1 MMNRQFEYT
10 EAMSGLRFTD
20 EQKAAI
26 AARAAQ
32 TARQQTQPRRSRRH
46 IGRTA
51 VIAACLVVV
60 LTATAGA
67 TGVLQS
73 AVEVLSPL
81 FGGSPAQTEIID
93 QIGYPIGASDTDNG
107 VTVTAEAVMGDAY
120 NAVVVYTI
128 SRDDG
133 TALLPEGTAGDMLL
147 VHGNGTDL
155 NVLGGTHGGSHF
167 VVEDPASSSIQLVDM
182 LSSDVPIN
190 DCTAT
195 GTFENIYN
203 DIINIGKIF
212 RVEERAEELV
222 AQLRE
227 REASVEASVAGL
239 EPVRVFYFD
248 SDTGGGVDMSTVGDT
263 GLQSLMLEMAG
274 AENIFSDV
282 EGQFVAVS
290 WEDVVDRDPEY
301 IIVCDYYG
309 EGYAEEKIAELKA
322 NPATMDMD
330 AVVNDRFIVVPGMA
344 MFPSLECMDAVE
356 LIAAGLRP
364 DEAA

>member
-1 MMNRQFEYT
+1 MKKIMAFALCLSLLLSAFAGSAMAEDEPVIIENMGRTTTYE
-10 EAMSGLRFTD
+10 EAPETAVALSYSIAEIMVALGLED
-20 EQKAAI
+20 KIVAI
-26 AARAAQ
+26 APSMYILDQVSEEYRD
-32 TARQQTQPRRSRRH
+32 TVGSFP
-46 IGRTA
+46 
-51 VIAACLVVV
+51 V
-60 LTATAGA
+60 LEGSYGVPTLETVLDTGA
-67 TGVLQS
+67 EFV
-73 AVEVLSPL
+73 
-81 FGGSPAQTEIID
+81 F
-93 QIGYPIGASDTDNG
+93 
-107 VTVTAEAVMGDAY
+107 GDAY
-120 NAVVVYTI
+120 SFYASGV
-128 SRDDG
+128 G
-133 TALLPEGTAGDMLL
+133 TAEDFDAAGVKVYATEGTY
-147 VHGNGTDL
+147 
-155 NVLGGTHGGSHF
+155 
-167 VVEDPASSSIQLVDM
+167 VEDA
-182 LSSDVPIN
+182 
-190 DCTAT
+190 
-195 GTFENIYN
+195 TFENIYN

-248 SDTGGGVDMSTVGDT
+248 SDTGGGVDMSTVGNT

-309 EGYAEEKIAELKA
+309 EGYADEKIAELKA
-322 NPATMDMD
+322 NPAPMDMD
-330 AVVNDRFIVVPGMA
+330 AVVNDRFIVVPGLA

-356 LIAAGLRP
+356 LIAAGLHP

>member
-1 MMNRQFEYT
+1 MKKIMAFALCLTLLLSAFAGGAMAEEEPVVIENMGRTTTYE
-10 EAMSGLRFTD
+10 EAPETAVALSYSIAEIMVALGLED
-20 EQKAAI
+20 KIVAI
-26 AARAAQ
+26 APSMYILDQVSEEYRE
-32 TARQQTQPRRSRRH
+32 TVGSFP
-46 IGRTA
+46 
-51 VIAACLVVV
+51 V
-60 LTATAGA
+60 LEGSYGVPTLETVLDTGA
-67 TGVLQS
+67 EFV
-73 AVEVLSPL
+73 
-81 FGGSPAQTEIID
+81 F
-93 QIGYPIGASDTDNG
+93 
-107 VTVTAEAVMGDAY
+107 GDAY
-120 NAVVVYTI
+120 SFYASGV
-128 SRDDG
+128 G
-133 TALLPEGTAGDMLL
+133 TAEDFEAAGVNIYATEGTY
-147 VHGNGTDL
+147 
-155 NVLGGTHGGSHF
+155 
-167 VVEDPASSSIQLVDM
+167 VEDA
-182 LSSDVPIN
+182 
-190 DCTAT
+190 
-195 GTFENIYN
+195 TFENIYN
-203 DIINIGKIF
+203 DIINIGKFF

-248 SDTGGGVDMSTVGDT
+248 SDTGGGVDMSTVGNT

-309 EGYAEEKIAELKA
+309 EGYADEKIAELKA

-330 AVVNDRFIVVPGMA
+330 AVVNDRFIVVPGLA

-356 LIAAGLRP
+356 LIAAGLHP

>member
-1 MMNRQFEYT
+1 MKKIMAFALCLTLLLSAFAGGAMAEEEPVVIENMGRTTTYE
-10 EAMSGLRFTD
+10 EAPETAVALSYSIAEIMVALGLED
-20 EQKAAI
+20 KIVAI
-26 AARAAQ
+26 APSMYILDQVSEEYRE
-32 TARQQTQPRRSRRH
+32 TVGSFP
-46 IGRTA
+46 
-51 VIAACLVVV
+51 V
-60 LTATAGA
+60 LEGNYGVPTLETVLDTGA
-67 TGVLQS
+67 EFV
-73 AVEVLSPL
+73 
-81 FGGSPAQTEIID
+81 F
-93 QIGYPIGASDTDNG
+93 
-107 VTVTAEAVMGDAY
+107 GDAY
-120 NAVVVYTI
+120 SFYASAV
-128 SRDDG
+128 G
-133 TALLPEGTAGDMLL
+133 TVEDFEAAGVNIYATEGTY
-147 VHGNGTDL
+147 
-155 NVLGGTHGGSHF
+155 
-167 VVEDPASSSIQLVDM
+167 VEDA
-182 LSSDVPIN
+182 
-190 DCTAT
+190 
-195 GTFENIYN
+195 TFENIYN

-227 REASVEASVAGL
+227 REAAVEASVAGL

-274 AENIFSDV
+274 AENIFGDV

-356 LIAAGLRP
+356 LIAAGLHP

>member
-1 MMNRQFEYT
+1 MKKIMAFALCLTLLLSAFAGGAMAEEEPVVIENMGRTTTYE
-10 EAMSGLRFTD
+10 EAPETAVALSYSIAEIMVALGLED
-20 EQKAAI
+20 KIVAI
-26 AARAAQ
+26 APSMYILDQVSEEYRE
-32 TARQQTQPRRSRRH
+32 TVGSFP
-46 IGRTA
+46 
-51 VIAACLVVV
+51 V
-60 LTATAGA
+60 LEGSYGVPTLETVLDTGA
-67 TGVLQS
+67 EFV
-73 AVEVLSPL
+73 
-81 FGGSPAQTEIID
+81 F
-93 QIGYPIGASDTDNG
+93 
-107 VTVTAEAVMGDAY
+107 GDAY
-120 NAVVVYTI
+120 SFYASGV
-128 SRDDG
+128 G
-133 TALLPEGTAGDMLL
+133 TAEDFEAAGVNIYATEGTY
-147 VHGNGTDL
+147 
-155 NVLGGTHGGSHF
+155 
-167 VVEDPASSSIQLVDM
+167 VEDA
-182 LSSDVPIN
+182 
-190 DCTAT
+190 
-195 GTFENIYN
+195 TFENIYN

-212 RVEERAEELV
+212 RVEERAGELV

-227 REASVEASVAGL
+227 REAAVEASVAGL

-356 LIAAGLRP
+356 LIAAGLHP

>member
-1 MMNRQFEYT
+1 MKKIMAFALCLSLLLSAFAGSAMAEDEPVIIENMGRTTTYE
-10 EAMSGLRFTD
+10 EAPETAVALSYSIAEIMVALGLED
-20 EQKAAI
+20 KIVAI
-26 AARAAQ
+26 APSMYILDQVSEEYRD
-32 TARQQTQPRRSRRH
+32 TVGSFP
-46 IGRTA
+46 
-51 VIAACLVVV
+51 V
-60 LTATAGA
+60 LEGSYGVPTLETVLDTGA
-67 TGVLQS
+67 EFV
-73 AVEVLSPL
+73 
-81 FGGSPAQTEIID
+81 F
-93 QIGYPIGASDTDNG
+93 
-107 VTVTAEAVMGDAY
+107 GDAY
-120 NAVVVYTI
+120 SFYASGV
-128 SRDDG
+128 G
-133 TALLPEGTAGDMLL
+133 TAEDFEAAGVNIYATEGTY
-147 VHGNGTDL
+147 
-155 NVLGGTHGGSHF
+155 
-167 VVEDPASSSIQLVDM
+167 VEDA
-182 LSSDVPIN
+182 
-190 DCTAT
+190 
-195 GTFENIYN
+195 TFENIYN

-356 LIAAGLRP
+356 LIAAGLHP

>member
-1 MMNRQFEYT
+1 MKKIMAFALCLSLLLSAFAGSAMAEDEPVIIENMGRTTTYE
-10 EAMSGLRFTD
+10 EAPETAVALSYSIAEIMVALGLED
-20 EQKAAI
+20 KIVAI
-26 AARAAQ
+26 APSMYILDQVSEEYRE
-32 TARQQTQPRRSRRH
+32 TVGSFP
-46 IGRTA
+46 
-51 VIAACLVVV
+51 V
-60 LTATAGA
+60 LEGSYGVPTLETVLDTGA
-67 TGVLQS
+67 EFV
-73 AVEVLSPL
+73 
-81 FGGSPAQTEIID
+81 F
-93 QIGYPIGASDTDNG
+93 
-107 VTVTAEAVMGDAY
+107 GDAY
-120 NAVVVYTI
+120 SFYASGV
-128 SRDDG
+128 G
-133 TALLPEGTAGDMLL
+133 TAEDFDAAGVKVYATEGTY
-147 VHGNGTDL
+147 
-155 NVLGGTHGGSHF
+155 
-167 VVEDPASSSIQLVDM
+167 VEDA
-182 LSSDVPIN
+182 
-190 DCTAT
+190 
-195 GTFENIYN
+195 TFENIYN

-248 SDTGGGVDMSTVGDT
+248 SDTGGGVDMSTVGNT

-309 EGYAEEKIAELKA
+309 EGYADEKIAELKA

-330 AVVNDRFIVVPGMA
+330 AVVNDRFIVVPGLA

-356 LIAAGLRP
+356 LIAAGLHP

>member
-1 MMNRQFEYT
+1 MTVKRIMAFALCLTLLLSAFAGGAVAEEEPVVIENMGRTTTYE
-10 EAMSGLRFTD
+10 EAPETAVALSYSIAEIMVALGLED
-20 EQKAAI
+20 KIVAI
-26 AARAAQ
+26 APSMYILDQVSEEYRE
-32 TARQQTQPRRSRRH
+32 TVGSFP
-46 IGRTA
+46 
-51 VIAACLVVV
+51 V
-60 LTATAGA
+60 LEGSYGVPTLETVLDTGA
-67 TGVLQS
+67 EFV
-73 AVEVLSPL
+73 
-81 FGGSPAQTEIID
+81 F
-93 QIGYPIGASDTDNG
+93 
-107 VTVTAEAVMGDAY
+107 GDAY
-120 NAVVVYTI
+120 SFYANSV
-128 SRDDG
+128 G
-133 TALLPEGTAGDMLL
+133 TVEDFEAAGVNIYATEGTY
-147 VHGNGTDL
+147 
-155 NVLGGTHGGSHF
+155 
-167 VVEDPASSSIQLVDM
+167 VEDA
-182 LSSDVPIN
+182 
-190 DCTAT
+190 
-195 GTFENIYN
+195 TFENIYN

-212 RVEERAEELV
+212 RVEERAGELV

-227 REASVEASVAGL
+227 REAAVEASVAGL

-356 LIAAGLRP
+356 LIAAGLHP

>member
-1 MMNRQFEYT
+1 MKKIMAFALCLTLLLSAFAGGAMAEEEPVVIENMGRTTTYE
-10 EAMSGLRFTD
+10 EAPETAVALSYSIAEIMVALGLED
-20 EQKAAI
+20 KIVAI
-26 AARAAQ
+26 APSMYILDQVSEEYRE
-32 TARQQTQPRRSRRH
+32 TVGSFP
-46 IGRTA
+46 
-51 VIAACLVVV
+51 V
-60 LTATAGA
+60 LEGSYGVPTLETVLDTGA
-67 TGVLQS
+67 EFV
-73 AVEVLSPL
+73 
-81 FGGSPAQTEIID
+81 F
-93 QIGYPIGASDTDNG
+93 
-107 VTVTAEAVMGDAY
+107 GDAY
-120 NAVVVYTI
+120 SFYASGV
-128 SRDDG
+128 G
-133 TALLPEGTAGDMLL
+133 TAEDFEAAGVNIYATEGTY
-147 VHGNGTDL
+147 
-155 NVLGGTHGGSHF
+155 
-167 VVEDPASSSIQLVDM
+167 VEDA
-182 LSSDVPIN
+182 
-190 DCTAT
+190 
-195 GTFENIYN
+195 TFENICN

-248 SDTGGGVDMSTVGDT
+248 SDTGGGVDMSTVGNT

-290 WEDVVDRDPEY
+290 WEDVVDRDPEH

-309 EGYAEEKIAELKA
+309 EGYADEKIAELKA

-330 AVVNDRFIVVPGMA
+330 AVVNDRFIVVPGLA

-356 LIAAGLRP
+356 LIAAGLHP

>member
-1 MMNRQFEYT
+1 MKKIMAFALCLTLLLSAFAGGAVAEEEPVVIENMGRTTTYE
-10 EAMSGLRFTD
+10 EAPETAVALSYSIAEIMVALGLED
-20 EQKAAI
+20 KIVAI
-26 AARAAQ
+26 APSMYILDQVSEEYRE
-32 TARQQTQPRRSRRH
+32 TVGSFP
-46 IGRTA
+46 
-51 VIAACLVVV
+51 V
-60 LTATAGA
+60 LEGSYGVPTLETVLDTGA
-67 TGVLQS
+67 EFV
-73 AVEVLSPL
+73 
-81 FGGSPAQTEIID
+81 F
-93 QIGYPIGASDTDNG
+93 
-107 VTVTAEAVMGDAY
+107 GDAY
-120 NAVVVYTI
+120 SFYANSV
-128 SRDDG
+128 G
-133 TALLPEGTAGDMLL
+133 TVEDFEAAGVNIYATEGTY
-147 VHGNGTDL
+147 
-155 NVLGGTHGGSHF
+155 
-167 VVEDPASSSIQLVDM
+167 VEDA
-182 LSSDVPIN
+182 
-190 DCTAT
+190 
-195 GTFENIYN
+195 TFENIYN

-212 RVEERAEELV
+212 RVEERAGELV

-227 REASVEASVAGL
+227 REAAVEASVAGL

-248 SDTGGGVDMSTVGDT
+248 SDTGGGVDMSMVGDT

-356 LIAAGLRP
+356 LIAAGLHP

>member
-1 MMNRQFEYT
+1 MKKIMAFALCLTLLLSAFAGGAVAEEEPVVIENMGRTTTYE
-10 EAMSGLRFTD
+10 EAPETAVALSYSIAEIMVALGLED
-20 EQKAAI
+20 KIVAI
-26 AARAAQ
+26 APSMYILDQVSEEYRE
-32 TARQQTQPRRSRRH
+32 TVGSFP
-46 IGRTA
+46 
-51 VIAACLVVV
+51 V
-60 LTATAGA
+60 LEGSYGVPTLETVLDTGA
-67 TGVLQS
+67 EFV
-73 AVEVLSPL
+73 
-81 FGGSPAQTEIID
+81 F
-93 QIGYPIGASDTDNG
+93 
-107 VTVTAEAVMGDAY
+107 GDAY
-120 NAVVVYTI
+120 SFYANSV
-128 SRDDG
+128 G
-133 TALLPEGTAGDMLL
+133 TVEDFEAAGVNIYATEGTY
-147 VHGNGTDL
+147 
-155 NVLGGTHGGSHF
+155 
-167 VVEDPASSSIQLVDM
+167 VEDA
-182 LSSDVPIN
+182 
-190 DCTAT
+190 
-195 GTFENIYN
+195 TFENIYN

-212 RVEERAEELV
+212 RVEERAGELV

-227 REASVEASVAGL
+227 REAAVEASVAGL

-309 EGYAEEKIAELKA
+309 EGYADEKIAELKA
-322 NPATMDMD
+322 NPATMDMY

-356 LIAAGLRP
+356 LIAAGLHP

>member
-1 MMNRQFEYT
+1 MKKIMAFALCLTLPLSAFAGGAVAEEEPVVIENMGRTTTYE
-10 EAMSGLRFTD
+10 EAPETAVALSYSIAEIMVALGLED
-20 EQKAAI
+20 KIVAI
-26 AARAAQ
+26 APSMYILDQVSEEYRE
-32 TARQQTQPRRSRRH
+32 TVGSFP
-46 IGRTA
+46 
-51 VIAACLVVV
+51 V
-60 LTATAGA
+60 LEGSYGVPTLETVLDTGA
-67 TGVLQS
+67 EFV
-73 AVEVLSPL
+73 
-81 FGGSPAQTEIID
+81 F
-93 QIGYPIGASDTDNG
+93 
-107 VTVTAEAVMGDAY
+107 GDAY
-120 NAVVVYTI
+120 SFYANSV
-128 SRDDG
+128 G
-133 TALLPEGTAGDMLL
+133 TVEDFEAAGVNIYATEGTY
-147 VHGNGTDL
+147 
-155 NVLGGTHGGSHF
+155 
-167 VVEDPASSSIQLVDM
+167 VEDA
-182 LSSDVPIN
+182 
-190 DCTAT
+190 
-195 GTFENIYN
+195 TFENIYN

-227 REASVEASVAGL
+227 REAAVEASVAGL
-239 EPVRVFYFD
+239 ELVRVFYFD

-356 LIAAGLRP
+356 LIAAGLHP

>member
-1 MMNRQFEYT
+1 MKKIMAFALCLTLLLSAFAGGAMAEEEPVVIENMGRTTTYE
-10 EAMSGLRFTD
+10 EAPETAVALSYSIAEIMVALGLED
-20 EQKAAI
+20 KIVAI
-26 AARAAQ
+26 APSMYILDQVSEEYRE
-32 TARQQTQPRRSRRH
+32 TVGSFP
-46 IGRTA
+46 
-51 VIAACLVVV
+51 V
-60 LTATAGA
+60 LEGSYGVPTLETVLDTGA
-67 TGVLQS
+67 EFV
-73 AVEVLSPL
+73 
-81 FGGSPAQTEIID
+81 F
-93 QIGYPIGASDTDNG
+93 
-107 VTVTAEAVMGDAY
+107 GDAY
-120 NAVVVYTI
+120 SFYASGV
-128 SRDDG
+128 G
-133 TALLPEGTAGDMLL
+133 TAEDFEAAGVNIYATEGTY
-147 VHGNGTDL
+147 
-155 NVLGGTHGGSHF
+155 
-167 VVEDPASSSIQLVDM
+167 VEDA
-182 LSSDVPIN
+182 
-190 DCTAT
+190 
-195 GTFENIYN
+195 TFENIYN

-248 SDTGGGVDMSTVGDT
+248 SDTGGGVDMSTVGNT

-274 AENIFSDV
+274 AENIFGDV

-309 EGYAEEKIAELKA
+309 EGYADEKIAELKA

-330 AVVNDRFIVVPGMA
+330 AVVNDRFIVVPGLA

-356 LIAAGLRP
+356 LIAAGLHP

>member
-1 MMNRQFEYT
+1 MKKIMAFALCLTLLLSAFAGSAMAEGEPVVIENMGRTTTYE
-10 EAMSGLRFTD
+10 EAPETAVALSYSIAEIMVALGLED
-20 EQKAAI
+20 KIVAI
-26 AARAAQ
+26 APSMYILDQVSEEYRE
-32 TARQQTQPRRSRRH
+32 TVGSFP
-46 IGRTA
+46 
-51 VIAACLVVV
+51 V
-60 LTATAGA
+60 LEGSYGVPTLETVLDTGA
-67 TGVLQS
+67 EFV
-73 AVEVLSPL
+73 
-81 FGGSPAQTEIID
+81 F
-93 QIGYPIGASDTDNG
+93 
-107 VTVTAEAVMGDAY
+107 GDAY
-120 NAVVVYTI
+120 SFYASGV
-128 SRDDG
+128 G
-133 TALLPEGTAGDMLL
+133 TAEDFEAAGVNIYATEGTY
-147 VHGNGTDL
+147 
-155 NVLGGTHGGSHF
+155 
-167 VVEDPASSSIQLVDM
+167 VEDA
-182 LSSDVPIN
+182 
-190 DCTAT
+190 
-195 GTFENIYN
+195 TFENIYN

-248 SDTGGGVDMSTVGDT
+248 SDTGGGVDMSTVGNT

-309 EGYAEEKIAELKA
+309 EGYADEKIAELKA

-330 AVVNDRFIVVPGMA
+330 AVVNDRFIVVPGLA

-356 LIAAGLRP
+356 LIAAGLHP

>member
-1 MMNRQFEYT
+1 MKKIMAFALCLTLLLSAFAGGAVAEEDPVVIENMGRTTTYE
-10 EAMSGLRFTD
+10 EAPETAVALSYSIAEIMVALGLED
-20 EQKAAI
+20 KIVAI
-26 AARAAQ
+26 APSMYILDQVSEEYRE
-32 TARQQTQPRRSRRH
+32 TVGSFP
-46 IGRTA
+46 
-51 VIAACLVVV
+51 V
-60 LTATAGA
+60 LEGSYGVPTLETVLDTGA
-67 TGVLQS
+67 EFV
-73 AVEVLSPL
+73 
-81 FGGSPAQTEIID
+81 F
-93 QIGYPIGASDTDNG
+93 
-107 VTVTAEAVMGDAY
+107 GDAY
-120 NAVVVYTI
+120 SFYASGV
-128 SRDDG
+128 G
-133 TALLPEGTAGDMLL
+133 TAEDFEAAGVNIYATEGTY
-147 VHGNGTDL
+147 
-155 NVLGGTHGGSHF
+155 
-167 VVEDPASSSIQLVDM
+167 VEDA
-182 LSSDVPIN
+182 
-190 DCTAT
+190 
-195 GTFENIYN
+195 TFENIYN

-212 RVEERAEELV
+212 RVEERAGELV

-227 REASVEASVAGL
+227 REAAVEASVAGL

-356 LIAAGLRP
+356 LIAAGLHP

>member
-1 MMNRQFEYT
+1 MKKIMAFALCLTLLLSAFAGGAVAEEEPVVIENMGRTTTYE
-10 EAMSGLRFTD
+10 EAPETAVALSYSIAEIMVALGLED
-20 EQKAAI
+20 KIVAI
-26 AARAAQ
+26 APSMYILDQVSEEYRE
-32 TARQQTQPRRSRRH
+32 TVGSFP
-46 IGRTA
+46 
-51 VIAACLVVV
+51 V
-60 LTATAGA
+60 LEGSYGVPTLETVLDTGA
-67 TGVLQS
+67 EFV
-73 AVEVLSPL
+73 
-81 FGGSPAQTEIID
+81 F
-93 QIGYPIGASDTDNG
+93 
-107 VTVTAEAVMGDAY
+107 GDAY
-120 NAVVVYTI
+120 SFYASAV
-128 SRDDG
+128 G
-133 TALLPEGTAGDMLL
+133 TVEDFEAAGVNIYATEGTY
-147 VHGNGTDL
+147 
-155 NVLGGTHGGSHF
+155 
-167 VVEDPASSSIQLVDM
+167 VEDA
-182 LSSDVPIN
+182 
-190 DCTAT
+190 
-195 GTFENIYN
+195 TFENIYN

-212 RVEERAEELV
+212 RVEERAGELV

-227 REASVEASVAGL
+227 REAAVEASVAGL

-248 SDTGGGVDMSTVGDT
+248 SDTGGGVDMSTVGDA

-356 LIAAGLRP
+356 LIAAGLHP

>member
-1 MMNRQFEYT
+1 MKKIMAFALCLTLLLSAFAGGAMAEEEPVVIENMGRTTTYE
-10 EAMSGLRFTD
+10 EAPETAVALSYSIAEIMVALGLED
-20 EQKAAI
+20 KIVAI
-26 AARAAQ
+26 APSMYILDQVSEEYRE
-32 TARQQTQPRRSRRH
+32 TVGSFP
-46 IGRTA
+46 
-51 VIAACLVVV
+51 V
-60 LTATAGA
+60 LEGSYGVPTLETVLDTGA
-67 TGVLQS
+67 EFV
-73 AVEVLSPL
+73 
-81 FGGSPAQTEIID
+81 F
-93 QIGYPIGASDTDNG
+93 
-107 VTVTAEAVMGDAY
+107 GDAY
-120 NAVVVYTI
+120 SFYASGV
-128 SRDDG
+128 G
-133 TALLPEGTAGDMLL
+133 TAEDFEAAGVNIYATEGTY
-147 VHGNGTDL
+147 
-155 NVLGGTHGGSHF
+155 
-167 VVEDPASSSIQLVDM
+167 VEDA
-182 LSSDVPIN
+182 
-190 DCTAT
+190 
-195 GTFENIYN
+195 TFENIYN

-227 REASVEASVAGL
+227 REAAVEASVAGL

-356 LIAAGLRP
+356 LIAAGLHP

>member
-1 MMNRQFEYT
+1 MKKIMAFALCLTLLLSAFAGGAMAEEEPVVIENMGRTTTYE
-10 EAMSGLRFTD
+10 EAPETAVALSYSIAEIMVALGLED
-20 EQKAAI
+20 KIVAI
-26 AARAAQ
+26 APSMYILDQVSEEYRE
-32 TARQQTQPRRSRRH
+32 TVGSFP
-46 IGRTA
+46 
-51 VIAACLVVV
+51 V
-60 LTATAGA
+60 LEGNYGVPTLETVLDTGA
-67 TGVLQS
+67 EFV
-73 AVEVLSPL
+73 
-81 FGGSPAQTEIID
+81 F
-93 QIGYPIGASDTDNG
+93 
-107 VTVTAEAVMGDAY
+107 GDAY
-120 NAVVVYTI
+120 SFYASGV
-128 SRDDG
+128 G
-133 TALLPEGTAGDMLL
+133 TAEDFEAAGVNIYATEGTY
-147 VHGNGTDL
+147 
-155 NVLGGTHGGSHF
+155 
-167 VVEDPASSSIQLVDM
+167 VEDA
-182 LSSDVPIN
+182 
-190 DCTAT
+190 
-195 GTFENIYN
+195 TFENIYN

-227 REASVEASVAGL
+227 REAAVEASVAGL

-356 LIAAGLRP
+356 LIAAGLHP

>member
-1 MMNRQFEYT
+1 MKKIMAFALCLTLLLSAFAGGAVAEEDPVVIENMGRTTTYE
-10 EAMSGLRFTD
+10 EAPETAVALSYSIAEIMVALGLED
-20 EQKAAI
+20 KIVAI
-26 AARAAQ
+26 APSMYILDQVSEEYRE
-32 TARQQTQPRRSRRH
+32 TVGSFP
-46 IGRTA
+46 
-51 VIAACLVVV
+51 V
-60 LTATAGA
+60 LEGNYGVPTLETVLDTGA
-67 TGVLQS
+67 EFV
-73 AVEVLSPL
+73 
-81 FGGSPAQTEIID
+81 F
-93 QIGYPIGASDTDNG
+93 
-107 VTVTAEAVMGDAY
+107 GDAY
-120 NAVVVYTI
+120 SFYASGV
-128 SRDDG
+128 G
-133 TALLPEGTAGDMLL
+133 TAEDFEAAGVNIYATEGTY
-147 VHGNGTDL
+147 
-155 NVLGGTHGGSHF
+155 
-167 VVEDPASSSIQLVDM
+167 VEDA
-182 LSSDVPIN
+182 
-190 DCTAT
+190 
-195 GTFENIYN
+195 TFENICN

-248 SDTGGGVDMSTVGDT
+248 SDTGGGVDMSTVGNT

-301 IIVCDYYG
+301 IIVCDYSG
-309 EGYAEEKIAELKA
+309 EGYADEKIAELKA

-330 AVVNDRFIVVPGMA
+330 AVVNDRFIVVPGLA

-356 LIAAGLRP
+356 LIAAGLHP

>member
-1 MMNRQFEYT
+1 MKKIMAFALCLSLLLSAFAGSAMAEDEPVIIENMGRTTTYE
-10 EAMSGLRFTD
+10 EAPETAVALSYSIAEIMVALGLED
-20 EQKAAI
+20 KIVAI
-26 AARAAQ
+26 APSMYILDQVSEEYRD
-32 TARQQTQPRRSRRH
+32 TVGSFP
-46 IGRTA
+46 
-51 VIAACLVVV
+51 V
-60 LTATAGA
+60 LEGSYGVPTLETVLDTGA
-67 TGVLQS
+67 EFV
-73 AVEVLSPL
+73 
-81 FGGSPAQTEIID
+81 F
-93 QIGYPIGASDTDNG
+93 
-107 VTVTAEAVMGDAY
+107 GDAY
-120 NAVVVYTI
+120 SFYASGV
-128 SRDDG
+128 G
-133 TALLPEGTAGDMLL
+133 TAEDFEAAGVNIYVTEGTY
-147 VHGNGTDL
+147 
-155 NVLGGTHGGSHF
+155 
-167 VVEDPASSSIQLVDM
+167 VEDA
-182 LSSDVPIN
+182 
-190 DCTAT
+190 
-195 GTFENIYN
+195 TFENIYN

-356 LIAAGLRP
+356 LIAAGLHP

>member
-1 MMNRQFEYT
+1 MAFALCLTLLLSAFASGAMAEEEPVVIENMGRTTTYE
-10 EAMSGLRFTD
+10 EAPETAVALSYSIAEIMVALGLED
-20 EQKAAI
+20 KIVAI
-26 AARAAQ
+26 APSMYILDQVSEEYRE
-32 TARQQTQPRRSRRH
+32 TVGSFP
-46 IGRTA
+46 
-51 VIAACLVVV
+51 V
-60 LTATAGA
+60 LEGSYGVPTLETVLDTGA
-67 TGVLQS
+67 EFV
-73 AVEVLSPL
+73 
-81 FGGSPAQTEIID
+81 F
-93 QIGYPIGASDTDNG
+93 
-107 VTVTAEAVMGDAY
+107 GDAY
-120 NAVVVYTI
+120 SFYASGV
-128 SRDDG
+128 G
-133 TALLPEGTAGDMLL
+133 TAEDFEAAGVNIYATEGTY
-147 VHGNGTDL
+147 
-155 NVLGGTHGGSHF
+155 
-167 VVEDPASSSIQLVDM
+167 VEDA
-182 LSSDVPIN
+182 
-190 DCTAT
+190 
-195 GTFENIYN
+195 TFENIYN

-248 SDTGGGVDMSTVGDT
+248 SDTGGGVDMSTVGNT

-309 EGYAEEKIAELKA
+309 EGYADEKIAELKA

-330 AVVNDRFIVVPGMA
+330 AVVNDRFIVVPGLA

-356 LIAAGLRP
+356 LIAAGLHP

>member
-1 MMNRQFEYT
+1 MKKIMAFALCLTLLLSAFAGGAMAEEEPVVIENMGRTTTYE
-10 EAMSGLRFTD
+10 EAPETAVALSYSIAEIMVALGLED
-20 EQKAAI
+20 KIVAI
-26 AARAAQ
+26 APSMYILDQVSEEYRE
-32 TARQQTQPRRSRRH
+32 TVGSFP
-46 IGRTA
+46 
-51 VIAACLVVV
+51 V
-60 LTATAGA
+60 LEGNYGVPTLETVLDTGA
-67 TGVLQS
+67 EFV
-73 AVEVLSPL
+73 
-81 FGGSPAQTEIID
+81 F
-93 QIGYPIGASDTDNG
+93 
-107 VTVTAEAVMGDAY
+107 GDAY
-120 NAVVVYTI
+120 SFYASGV
-128 SRDDG
+128 G
-133 TALLPEGTAGDMLL
+133 TAEDFEAAGVNIYATEGTY
-147 VHGNGTDL
+147 
-155 NVLGGTHGGSHF
+155 
-167 VVEDPASSSIQLVDM
+167 VEDA
-182 LSSDVPIN
+182 
-190 DCTAT
+190 
-195 GTFENIYN
+195 TFENIYN

-248 SDTGGGVDMSTVGDT
+248 SDTGGGVDMSTVGNT

-309 EGYAEEKIAELKA
+309 EGYADEKIAELKA

-330 AVVNDRFIVVPGMA
+330 AVVNDRFIVVPGLA

-356 LIAAGLRP
+356 LIAAGLHP

>member
-1 MMNRQFEYT
+1 MAEEEPVVIENMGRTTTYE
-10 EAMSGLRFTD
+10 EAPETAVALSYSIAEIMVALGLED
-20 EQKAAI
+20 KIVAI
-26 AARAAQ
+26 APSMYILDQVSEEYRE
-32 TARQQTQPRRSRRH
+32 TVGSFP
-46 IGRTA
+46 
-51 VIAACLVVV
+51 V
-60 LTATAGA
+60 LEGSYGVPTLETVLDTGA
-67 TGVLQS
+67 EFV
-73 AVEVLSPL
+73 
-81 FGGSPAQTEIID
+81 F
-93 QIGYPIGASDTDNG
+93 
-107 VTVTAEAVMGDAY
+107 GDAY
-120 NAVVVYTI
+120 SFYANSV
-128 SRDDG
+128 G
-133 TALLPEGTAGDMLL
+133 TVEDFEAAGVNIYATEGTY
-147 VHGNGTDL
+147 
-155 NVLGGTHGGSHF
+155 
-167 VVEDPASSSIQLVDM
+167 VEDA
-182 LSSDVPIN
+182 
-190 DCTAT
+190 
-195 GTFENIYN
+195 TFENIYN

-212 RVEERAEELV
+212 RVEERAGELV

-227 REASVEASVAGL
+227 REAAVEASVAGL

-356 LIAAGLRP
+356 LIAAGLHP

>member
-1 MMNRQFEYT
+1 MKKIMAFALCLTLLLSAFAGGAVAEEDPVVIENMGRTTTYE
-10 EAMSGLRFTD
+10 EAPETAVALSYSIAEIMVALGLED
-20 EQKAAI
+20 KIVAI
-26 AARAAQ
+26 APSMYILDQVSEEYRE
-32 TARQQTQPRRSRRH
+32 PVGSFP
-46 IGRTA
+46 
-51 VIAACLVVV
+51 V
-60 LTATAGA
+60 LEGNYGVPTLETVLDTGA
-67 TGVLQS
+67 EFV
-73 AVEVLSPL
+73 
-81 FGGSPAQTEIID
+81 F
-93 QIGYPIGASDTDNG
+93 
-107 VTVTAEAVMGDAY
+107 GDAY
-120 NAVVVYTI
+120 SFYASSVGTVEDFDAAGVKVYAT
-128 SRDDG
+128 
-133 TALLPEGTAGDMLL
+133 EGTY
-147 VHGNGTDL
+147 
-155 NVLGGTHGGSHF
+155 
-167 VVEDPASSSIQLVDM
+167 VEDA
-182 LSSDVPIN
+182 
-190 DCTAT
+190 
-195 GTFENIYN
+195 TFENIYN

-227 REASVEASVAGL
+227 REAAVEASVAGL

-248 SDTGGGVDMSTVGDT
+248 SDTGGGVDMSTVGNT

-309 EGYAEEKIAELKA
+309 EGYADEKIAELKA

-330 AVVNDRFIVVPGMA
+330 AVVNDRFIVVPGLA

-356 LIAAGLRP
+356 LIAAGLHP